1 MAEIKQ
7 EETVTQEEM
16 EQAGYVGIPVTYYP
30 INEDMARRAKEMNSF
45 FDYQPGS
52 ATKEYFHCLKH
63 AFKIA
68 VNPFPVSTCG
78 NAMFSAFATFIIH
91 ITFTFSYSLCFP

>member
-45 FDYQPGS
+45 FD
-52 ATKEYFHCLKH
+52 
-63 AFKIA
+63 
-68 VNPFPVSTCG
+68 
-78 NAMFSAFATFIIH
+78 
-91 ITFTFSYSLCFP
+91 

>member
-45 FDYQPGS
+45 FV
-52 ATKEYFHCLKH
+52 
-63 AFKIA
+63 I
-68 VNPFPVSTCG
+68 NPAAPPKNTGIV
-78 NAMFSAFATFIIH
+78 
-91 ITFTFSYSLCFP
+91 